1 MDRISQWLG
10 ARPHRA
16 TVVNVL
22 MLAAILALAGSG
34 PLYAVVGGGAAFA
47 AAAFFVVRAVRR
59 TVGSGGG
66 NLYQL
71 ALTWIPGVLAAC
83 LALIALRLIVTEPAG
98 TLAHGLGAAL
108 FAIEL
113 AMLSLAGADL
123 SPARAGAG
131 SSTGAA

>member
-34 PLYAVVGGGAAFA
+34 PLYAVVGGGAVLAAVLYFA
-47 AAAFFVVRAVRR
+47 ARAVRR
-59 TVGSGGG
+59 TVGPGAG

-71 ALTWIPGVLAAC
+71 ALTWIPGVLAAG
-83 LALIALRLIVTEPAG
+83 LALVALRLIVTEPAG
-98 TLAHGLGAAL
+98 TLAHALGAAL
-108 FAIEL
+108 FAVEL
-113 AMLSLAGADL
+113 AMLALAGADL
-123 SPARAGAG
+123 APARTGRDG
-131 SSTGAA
+131 STGAA